1 MPGADLP
8 ADLLS
13 GCARGVRSRRV
24 AGSPHEASPTPGLDI
39 RTAWGPPEA
48 RHLVSNAPGDV
59 GPGTSGLVP
68 GYQVEIRDEA
78 GALVTPGT
86 PGSLFVRGESIATG
100 YWCRTATTRRVF
112 QGEWL
117 ATGDTYVEGPD
128 GRFTCL
134 GRSTDMIKAG
144 GMWVTPSE
152 VEARLLEHPA
162 VQEAAVVGVTDA
174 DGLEKPIACVVPVP
188 GATVSGGELIEFPP
202 GGLAHLKQPR
212 AVLVVDT
219 LPRTATGK
227 LQRFRVRELA
237 ATNPDVLS
245 GLSSGR
251 SVAETVT

>member
-1 MPGADLP
+1 M
-8 ADLLS
+8 
-13 GCARGVRSRRV
+13 
-24 AGSPHEASPTPGLDI
+24 
-39 RTAWGPPEA
+39 
-48 RHLVSNAPGDV
+48 SNAPGDV